1 MKLDSV
7 KHIGLKHEIYARIEE
22 TCPGVEAIC
31 SVSSSFVPDVLAEK
45 AGKYKDRIIV
55 THPFNPNELGGPCGY
70 SRSTGRYSISPL

>member
-55 THPFNPNELGGPCGY
+55 THLFNPAHMVVVSGLGRLT
-70 SRSTGRYSISPL
+70 SR